1 MWEPEPSQSPRNSSA
16 GARITEVLAEETG
29 PLYKAQHLHRLSI
42 EAQRNGQLDDALA
55 FADAHVTIAKE
66 GGVSQNVILA
76 LLNRGELHF
85 TMNRFPEAT
94 TDMREALLW
103 SARDSSLATAVRNTN
118 CYKACTII
126 GVSLWKKGDR
136 KSAAP
141 AVQETVRLART
152 LFPKGS
158 AEVMSALFNQA
169 LLAIEMQRPEGEIR
183 AHITECIHEPGAKP
197 ERASPLLALG
207 DLLSMRCLW
216 DAAVETYTAV
226 CDLSSDN
233 VEKTHALLSRA
244 HIACYNSDMDAVSSL
259 VAKAESFWMDVAP
272 RPHLERHIA
281 RLRALVAFAEG
292 NEDKY
297 REEMYRA
304 QQFGEGEA
312 PSIEDQIQVIFVLA
326 QVLHGSGMH
335 DQAREKIVEARRL
348 MDRAGLSPLA
358 QCATLLHQAF
368 YEQVEGNYSESNTL
382 VDAALKI
389 IERDLE
395 GNPIL
400 EARGRTLKA
409 YNLNFLFTYSGDAA
423 PQSSELLQSAQESAE
438 KALRLLT
445 QNRTDPHTQKALLR
459 LLSEITNHRGL
470 TSTHR
475 SYNQQ
480 LTKLEAKY
488 PDPLR

>member
-1 MWEPEPSQSPRNSSA
+1 
-16 GARITEVLAEETG
+16 
-29 PLYKAQHLHRLSI
+29 
-42 EAQRNGQLDDALA
+42 
-55 FADAHVTIAKE
+55 
-66 GGVSQNVILA
+66 
-76 LLNRGELHF
+76 
-85 TMNRFPEAT
+85 
-94 TDMREALLW
+94 
-103 SARDSSLATAVRNTN
+103 
-118 CYKACTII
+118 
-126 GVSLWKKGDR
+126 
-136 KSAAP
+136 
-141 AVQETVRLART
+141 
-152 LFPKGS
+152 
-158 AEVMSALFNQA
+158 
-169 LLAIEMQRPEGEIR
+169 
-183 AHITECIHEPGAKP
+183 
-197 ERASPLLALG
+197 
-207 DLLSMRCLW
+207 
-216 DAAVETYTAV
+216 
-226 CDLSSDN
+226 
-233 VEKTHALLSRA
+233 
-244 HIACYNSDMDAVSSL
+244 
-259 VAKAESFWMDVAP
+259 
-272 RPHLERHIA
+272 
-281 RLRALVAFAEG
+281 
-292 NEDKY
+292 
-297 REEMYRA
+297 
-304 QQFGEGEA
+304 
-312 PSIEDQIQVIFVLA
+312 
-326 QVLHGSGMH
+326 
-335 DQAREKIVEARRL
+335 